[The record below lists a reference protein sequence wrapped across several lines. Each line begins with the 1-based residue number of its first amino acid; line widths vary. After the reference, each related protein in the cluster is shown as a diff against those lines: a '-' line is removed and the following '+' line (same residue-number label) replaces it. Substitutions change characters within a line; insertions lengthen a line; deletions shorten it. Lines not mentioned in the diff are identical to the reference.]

1 MIISEVPSAGA
12 RASLPQF
19 LALIK
24 RRKYMLIIPTL
35 AGLGFGLAGYSTAPL
50 SYVSEAV
57 LALDVRRVQAL
68 PTESVVSPLPQDSPV
83 LRTELDIINSRMMAR
98 KVIQHL
104 ESKGV
109 VVLLDEP
116 AKTLLSIWTERFR
129 DLLDGA
135 AYAQRTTPP
144 IIHETQPSAVE
155 RRKTDLLLSNL
166 RVTNDGR
173 SYTIFI
179 SYRAPD
185 PVYAAKVANAFGEA
199 YLAHQIEVQQSAT
212 RRVSDWL
219 GDKLVT
225 LRADLEAS
233 EKAAENF
240 RQKAGLAEAN
250 GVTFQA
256 QRVAALNAEIVASTG
271 ALSLAQARLSTAIEL
286 RKKNDTP
293 ALSEVLASPAIQ
305 ALRLEEAKV
314 ERRLAELQ
322 STGAVKSAE
331 IPSLISEREALRQ
344 QINAEVDQ
352 IIKSLS
358 NEIAIAEN
366 RRNAMEENLHE
377 AQKELS
383 RADQAQVEAAQL
395 EREANANRAIYES
408 YLTRYKQTIEQ
419 DGIAAPE
426 AQMIS
431 MAEPAGARA
440 SPRLLAWL
448 LLGLGIG
455 GAAAAAGIVVREAL
469 DGTSRDPKA
478 PEKATETSV
487 IPTADLRVFPTDPR
501 KGHPHA

>member
-1 MIISEVPSAGA
+1 MIISENPSAGA
-12 RASLPQF
+12 RTSLPQF
-19 LALIK
+19 LALVK
-24 RRKYMLIIPTL
+24 RRKYMLTIPML
-35 AGLGFGLAGYSTAPL
+35 AGLGIGLAGYSTAPW
-50 SYVSEAV
+50 SYLSEAV
-57 LALDVRRVQAL
+57 LVLDVRRVQAL

-83 LRTELDIINSRMMAR
+83 LRTELDVINSRMMAR
-98 KVIQHL
+98 KVIQRL
-104 ESKGV
+104 ESQGIA
-109 VVLLDEP
+109 VLTDEP
-116 AKTLLSIWTERFR
+116 SKTLLSIWTERFR

-135 AYAQRTTPP
+135 AYAQRAASPAVD
-144 IIHETQPSAVE
+144 ELQSSAIE
-155 RRKTDLLLSNL
+155 RRKTDILISHL

-185 PVYAAKVANAFGEA
+185 PIYAAKVANAFGEA

-212 RRVSDWL
+212 RRVSEWL

-225 LRADLEAS
+225 LRATLETS
-233 EKAAENF
+233 EKAAESF

-250 GVTFQA
+250 GLTFQA
-256 QRVAALNAEIVASTG
+256 QRVAALNAEIVTSTG
-271 ALSLAQARLSTAIEL
+271 VLSLAQARLNTAIAL
-286 RKKNDTP
+286 REKNDTP
-293 ALSEVLASPAIQ
+293 ALAEILASPAIQ

-322 STGAVKSAE
+322 ATGAVKSAE
-331 IPSLISEREALRQ
+331 IPSLISEREALKKQ
-344 QINAEVDQ
+344 MSDEVDQ

-358 NEIAIAEN
+358 NEIAIAQ
-366 RRNAMEENLHE
+366 RRRSAMEENLLE

-431 MAEPAGARA
+431 MAEPASARA
-440 SPRLLAWL
+440 SPRLLTWL
-448 LLGLGIG
+448 LLGFGIG
-455 GAAAAAGIVVREAL
+455 GVAAAAGTAFREAIEGAL
-469 DGTSRDPKA
+469 RDTKA
-478 PEKATETSV
+478 PEN
-487 IPTADLRVFPTDPR
+487 TAGAPVVPAPDLRLLPTDPK
-501 KGHPHA
+501 KGHPYA

>member
-1 MIISEVPSAGA
+1 MIISEVPSAGS

-19 LALIK
+19 LTLVK
-24 RRKYMLIIPTL
+24 RRKYMLTIPTL
-35 AGLGFGLAGYSTAPL
+35 AGLGIGLAGYSTAPL

-57 LALDVRRVQAL
+57 LVLDVRRVQAF

-83 LRTELDIINSRMMAR
+83 LRTELDIINSRMMAH
-98 KVIQHL
+98 KVIRRL
-104 ESKGV
+104 ESQGV
-109 VVLLDEP
+109 AVITDEP
-116 AKTLLSIWTERFR
+116 AKTLLSNWAERFR
-129 DLLDGA
+129 DLFDGV
-135 AYAQRTTPP
+135 AYAQPVASPATDEP
-144 IIHETQPSAVE
+144 QLSATE
-155 RRKTDLLLSNL
+155 RRKTDILISNL

-179 SYRAPD
+179 TYRAPD
-185 PVYAAKVANAFGEA
+185 PTYAAKVANAFGEA
-199 YLAHQIEVQQSAT
+199 YLAHQIDVQQSAT

-225 LRADLEAS
+225 LRSDLEAS

-271 ALSLAQARLSTAIEL
+271 ALSMAQARLQTAIAL
-286 RKKNDTP
+286 RQGNDAP
-293 ALSEVLASPAIQ
+293 ALAEILASPAIQ
-305 ALRLEEAKV
+305 ALRLEEARV
-314 ERRLAELQ
+314 ERRLSELQ

-331 IPSLISEREALRQ
+331 IPALISEKEALKK
-344 QINAEVDQ
+344 QITAEVDE

-358 NEIAIAEN
+358 NEIAIAE
-366 RRNAMEENLHE
+366 RRRSTMEANLRE
-377 AQKELS
+377 AQNELS
-383 RADQAQVEAAQL
+383 KADQAQVEAAQL

-440 SPRLLAWL
+440 SPRILTWL
-448 LLGLGIG
+448 LLGFGIG
-455 GAAAAAGIVVREAL
+455 GVAAAAGTAFREAT
-469 DGTSRDPKA
+469 DGTLRDLKA
-478 PEKATETSV
+478 LEAAAGVPIAATGQTQKK
-487 IPTADLRVFPTDPR
+487 T
-501 KGHPHA
+501 